1 MKMDR
6 FFDVDDGDTEEIY
19 PEKNHFKRAFYIFN
33 KAMTI
38 FNNILNDNHPATTVV
53 WVIWEIFTKKNNISK
68 HSLFVRNVFH
78 NT

>member
-1 MKMDR
+1 
-6 FFDVDDGDTEEIY
+6 
-19 PEKNHFKRAFYIFN
+19 
-33 KAMTI
+33 MTI

>member
-6 FFDVDDGDTEEIY
+6 FFDVDDRDTGEIY

-38 FNNILNDNHPATTVV
+38 FNNILNDNHPATT
-53 WVIWEIFTKKNNISK
+53 
-68 HSLFVRNVFH
+68 
-78 NT
+78 